1 MIVIPHI
8 DFAVFFIFI
17 YSFILLYHLLKRQSN
32 KKETDVYV
40 DTEGDPGLSSEKKK
54 TQNVDEEI
62 F

>member
-1 MIVIPHI
+1 MGIPC
-8 DFAVFFIFI
+8 
-17 YSFILLYHLLKRQSN
+17 YSVCAGDWLRMEYFLFKRQSN

-40 DTEGDPGLSSEKKK
+40 DTEVDLGLSSEKKK